1 MNSINWARILA
12 QMTYYFH
19 SYFSIARQTGSSD
32 PKVRFV
38 VPTGNFGDIIAGYF
52 ATRMGLPADKLVIAT
67 NENDILHRF
76 WRTGHYEKH
85 PVHGREAE
93 GGFEEDGAK
102 AHAEGVK
109 ETLAPA
115 MDILVS
121 SNFERLLWYLAYRT
135 SKTEETNRRRME
147 AGEKVKNWLAQL
159 KNEGG
164 FGVDQEILA
173 AAKDSFSS
181 ERVSDKQTI
190 DTIKDVYGWNLPAQ
204 KQTSGAGDGHK
215 ATTGTENDGHYIL
228 DPHSAIGIAASLRS
242 IADAG
247 KGAHHISLATA
258 HPAKFSHAVE
268 LALKDQPGFSFETV
282 LPEQFVGLEQRE
294 KRVLGAKASWEAVR
308 EIVVKRV
315 EEERR
320 A

>member
-1 MNSINWARILA
+1 
-12 QMTYYFH
+12 
-19 SYFSIARQTGSSD
+19 
-32 PKVRFV
+32 V
-38 VPTGNFGDIIAGYF
+38 VPTGNFGDILAGYF
-52 ATRMGLPADKLVIAT
+52 ATRMGLSADKLVIAT

-85 PVHGREAE
+85 AVHGREAE

-147 AGEKVKNWLAQL
+147 AGEQVKTWLAQL
-159 KNEGG
+159 KNDNG
-164 FGVDQEILA
+164 FGVDPEILA
-173 AAKDSFSS
+173 AAKESFAS

-190 DTIKDVYGWNLPAQ
+190 EAIKDVYGWKLPAQ
-204 KQTSGAGDGHK
+204 KHSNGTANGHK
-215 ATTGTENDGHYIL
+215 ATTGTEHDGHYIL

-242 IADAG
+242 IAGDG
-247 KGAHHISLATA
+247 KGAQHISLATA

-268 LALKDQPGFSFETV
+268 LALKDQSGFSFETV
-282 LPEQFVGLEQRE
+282 LPEQFQGLEQKQ
-294 KRVLGAKASWEAVR
+294 KRVLDAKASWEGVR

-315 EEERR
+315 EEERS